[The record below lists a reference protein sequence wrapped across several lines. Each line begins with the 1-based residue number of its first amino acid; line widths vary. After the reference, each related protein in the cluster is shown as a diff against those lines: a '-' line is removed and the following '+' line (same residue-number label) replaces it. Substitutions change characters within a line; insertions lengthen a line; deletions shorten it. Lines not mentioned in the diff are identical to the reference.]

1 MSEKNFFEP
10 VIGHFV
16 ADSELSLVEVET
28 ELLFIIFVRNDLFI
42 TIVRGTFDRGKPG
55 TSKNIEVS

>member
-1 MSEKNFFEP
+1 MMEKVFFEP

-16 ADSELSLVEVET
+16 ADSELSLVET

>member
-1 MSEKNFFEP
+1 MSKKVFFEP

-16 ADSELSLVEVET
+16 ADSELSLVET

>member
-1 MSEKNFFEP
+1 MKKIFEP

-16 ADSELSLVEVET
+16 ADSELSLVET

>member
-1 MSEKNFFEP
+1 MSEKVFFEP

-16 ADSELSLVEVET
+16 ADSELSLVET

>member
-1 MSEKNFFEP
+1 MSEKIFEP

-16 ADSELSLVEVET
+16 ADSELSLVET